1 MASGNCPSGDANS
14 DAPKHSNGH
23 ASPLDLMRRFHK
35 LQADRVSD
43 YDLFEE

>member
-1 MASGNCPSGDANS
+1 MATGNCPTGDAS

-23 ASPLDLMRRFHK
+23 ASPLDMLRRFHK
-35 LQADRVSD
+35 LQSDRVAG